1 MHEICPLCS
10 PWFLPFPFGSFQVNW
25 LRCVYV
31 RDALT
36 HRFPSRLI
44 SVMLNKQEKLIAT
57 FNSTCTLRNPNSSL
71 TIAIHKENLLY
82 YSKEVCPHQ
91 LLEVIHT
98 VYSMMI
104 DEYDDNVFLYNKQ
117 HIEYPWSH

>member
-1 MHEICPLCS
+1 MKYARCARLGFCH
-10 PWFLPFPFGSFQVNW
+10 FPSDHFKLIGFD
-25 LRCVYV
+25 VYV

-36 HRFPSRLI
+36 HQFPSRLI

-57 FNSTCTLRNPNSSL
+57 FNSTCTLRNPSSL
-71 TIAIHKENLLY
+71 LAIHKENLLY

-91 LLEVIHT
+91 LLEVIHM